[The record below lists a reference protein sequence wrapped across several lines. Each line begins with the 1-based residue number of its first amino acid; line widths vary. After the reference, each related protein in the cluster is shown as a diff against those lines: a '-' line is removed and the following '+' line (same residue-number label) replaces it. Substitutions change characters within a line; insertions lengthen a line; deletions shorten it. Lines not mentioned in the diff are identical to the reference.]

1 MKILKQLAIFFTLIF
16 LSEVISLVTP
26 STFPSSV
33 LSMLIL
39 FFLLFFKLIKLKD
52 VEEVGL
58 FLQKNMS
65 LFYVPLAV
73 SIIDEFKIFKDKIFL
88 IVIVSFLSFLITFII
103 TAYTSNIIIKIQNKI
118 KTRREKNE

>member
-1 MKILKQLAIFFTLIF
+1 MRILKQLAIFFTLIF
-16 LSEVISLVTP
+16 LCEVISLVMP

-52 VEEVGL
+52 VEEVGI

-73 SIIDEFKIFKDKIFL
+73 SIIDEFKIFKDKIFI
-88 IVIVSFLSFLITFII
+88 IVLVSFLSFLITFII
-103 TAYTSNIIIKIQNKI
+103 TAYVSNIIIKIQNKI
-118 KTRREKNE
+118 KKRRQENE